1 MKFSNFFFPLTPEE
15 CSEEDV
21 LNMFLMSFEN
31 SWKKGEV
38 MYREFEEYY
47 EGLSIG
53 VNNDEDFVNILKNA
67 WNIWSTD

>member
-1 MKFSNFFFPLTPEE
+1 
-15 CSEEDV
+15 
-21 LNMFLMSFEN
+21 MFLMSFEN